1 MPGRG
6 PGWAAIHPGP
16 TCIRVPIGPAGD
28 RLASVAGR
36 LLVAQRTGARCV
48 GGGRK
53 ESEVIDSVQSY
64 PCAERLSLVEQVHGR
79 SVADPYRW
87 LEDSSTAETKDWS
100 RAQDDLWLT
109 YAGTL
114 SSRFRWKNR
123 VRQLSE
129 VSSVST
135 PVWRGGRC
143 FTLRREPGRQPVL
156 FVDETPLI
164 DPKRLDSTGLTT
176 LDAWQPSPDGT
187 KLAYQLSRG
196 GDERSTLTV
205 VDVTTGER
213 TDG

>member
-1 MPGRG
+1 
-6 PGWAAIHPGP
+6 
-16 TCIRVPIGPAGD
+16 
-28 RLASVAGR
+28 
-36 LLVAQRTGARCV
+36 
-48 GGGRK
+48 
-53 ESEVIDSVQSY
+53 VIDSVQSY

-143 FTLRREPGRQPVL
+143 FTLRREPGFIAVTSRASVEMVQKAAVAGAPLLAAVSAPTSLAVETADAVQMALVGLARQGNLVVYSHAERIV
-156 FVDETPLI
+156 FAEQETL
-164 DPKRLDSTGLTT
+164 K
-176 LDAWQPSPDGT
+176 
-187 KLAYQLSRG
+187 
-196 GDERSTLTV
+196 
-205 VDVTTGER
+205 
-213 TDG
+213 